1 MDTIAD
7 NLSESE
13 ELKRAL
19 KRVTWLARETETAL
33 TELDQIFNTSADG
46 LLVVDKEFRILRM
59 NDTFSQMFGI
69 EKAKSLGKPC
79 HEALDACAQGADLFP
94 MQRILDGEERV
105 EFETTMRNAD
115 GTEIPCIVTVTPFTG
130 RDGSVIGAI
139 EDFKDITERKKAEEK
154 IKESERIKTEFM
166 NVAAHELKTPIIP
179 VRGYLEMILRK
190 GELPDDTKKWIQI
203 CLRST
208 TNLIDL
214 INVILDVARLESNM
228 LKLLIERVDLG
239 AIVDDVGTDMEP
251 AIVEKNLQLVIEKPD
266 QLATVQADKKRMAQV
281 LRNLVSNAI
290 KCTEEG
296 SITIRAQ
303 QDNDQIMVSVKDTG
317 MGIAPENVSKLFQK
331 FSQLDEVETRRVE
344 GTGLGLYICKGIV
357 EKQGG
362 RIWVESE
369 GEGKGSTFSFR
380 LPVDH
385 Q

>member
-1 MDTIAD
+1 MDPITD

-33 TELDQIFNTSADG
+33 TELDQIFNTSAGG
-46 LLVVDKEFRILRM
+46 LLVIDKNLRILRM
-59 NDTFSQMFGI
+59 NNTFSQMFGV

-79 HEALDACAQGADLFP
+79 HEALDVCAQGNDLFP
-94 MQRILDGEERV
+94 IQRILDGEGRV

-130 RDGSVIGAI
+130 RDGSIIGVI

-179 VRGYLEMILRK
+179 IKGYLEMILRR
-190 GELPDDTKKWIQI
+190 GELSEDTKKWIQI

-214 INVILDVARLESNM
+214 INDILDVARLESNM
-228 LKLLIERVDLG
+228 MKLLIERVDLG
-239 AIVDDVGTDMEP
+239 AIIDDVGTDMEP
-251 AIVEKNLQLVIEKPD
+251 AMVEKNLQLVIEKPD
-266 QLATVQADKKRMAQV
+266 QLAIVQADKKRMAQV

-296 SITIRAQ
+296 SITIHVQQ
-303 QDNDQIMVSVKDTG
+303 QDDQIMVSVRDTG
-317 MGIAPENVSKLFQK
+317 MGIASENISKLFQK

-362 RIWVESE
+362 RIWAESE
-369 GEGKGSTFSFR
+369 GEVKGSKFSFT
-380 LPVDH
+380 LPVAH